1 MVAVVNLAALAAAA
15 LVGGCSSS
23 TAGAC
28 CEDPA
33 WAAWPMPNAPADVAD
48 GAPNAMAY
56 TLDGAGESATDLVTS
71 LMWQRAVSPGQ
82 QLTWRE
88 AISSCASLTLGGHGD
103 WRLPTEIELVS
114 LIDDSIVDPPTID
127 RAAFPNTPSG
137 YVWSSIPMAG
147 SPDNA
152 WLVDFN
158 TGSAYSAAVDAP
170 EYVRCVRPTARAAAP
185 APHYAISTGTV
196 YDTRTKLTWQRSVP
210 APTYAWNDAATLCS
224 SGEIAALGGSG
235 WRLPTKKEL
244 LTLVDYAVEPPGPTI
259 DVAAFPDTP
268 GGSYWSI
275 SPLAASVPGR
285 WFVDFTH
292 GYAADYAEGPTSHVR
307 CVR

>member
-1 MVAVVNLAALAAAA
+1 
-15 LVGGCSSS
+15 
-23 TAGAC
+23 
-28 CEDPA
+28 
-33 WAAWPMPNAPADVAD
+33 MPNAPADVAA

-56 TLDGAGESATDLVTS
+56 SLDGAGETASDLVTG

-82 QLTWRE
+82 QSTWRE
-88 AISSCASLTLGGHGD
+88 ATSYCASLALGGHDD

-114 LIDDSIVDPPTID
+114 LVDDSIVIPPTIS
-127 RAAFPNTPSG
+127 ASAFPNTPAG

-147 SPDNA
+147 SPANA
-152 WLVDFN
+152 WLVDFD

-170 EYVRCVRPTARAAAP
+170 EHVRCVRPTARAVPP
-185 APHYAISTGTV
+185 APHYALAAGTV

-210 APTYAWNDAATLCS
+210 PTTYLWEAAATRCS
-224 SGEIAALGGSG
+224 GDEISALGGSG

-259 DVAAFPDTP
+259 DDSAFPDTP
-268 GGSYWSI
+268 AGSYWTI
-275 SPLAASVPGR
+275 SPLAAAVPGR
-285 WFVDFTH
+285 WFVDFAH